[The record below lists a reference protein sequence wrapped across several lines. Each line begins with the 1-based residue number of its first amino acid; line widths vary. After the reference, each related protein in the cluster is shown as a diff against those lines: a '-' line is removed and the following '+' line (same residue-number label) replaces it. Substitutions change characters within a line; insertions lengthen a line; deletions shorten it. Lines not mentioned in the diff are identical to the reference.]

1 MFPMISGLGELREV
15 LAVLDQAKEE
25 LTEEGLPF
33 DPEIPVGIMIELPS
47 AVMIADILAPHVDF
61 FSIGTNDLIQYSLG
75 IDRTNKYV
83 SHLYQ
88 PLHPALLRSIKQVVD
103 AGHKAGIEV
112 SMCGEMASD
121 PYCLPILMGMHV
133 DSLSLN
139 PQSIPW
145 IKRILRKMTKEECS
159 ELLSQVLSLDSVSAS
174 NKLVR
179 ESIFKRFPDEL
190 QFYSSI
196 LEQEE
201 E

>member
-1 MFPMISGLGELREV
+1 
-15 LAVLDQAKEE
+15 VLDQVKDE
-25 LTEEGLPF
+25 LTAEGLAF
-33 DPEIPVGIMIELPS
+33 DPEIPVGIMVELPS
-47 AVMIADILAPHVDF
+47 AVMIADILAQYVDF

-121 PYCLPILMGMHV
+121 FYCLPILIGMHV

-145 IKRILRKMTKEECS
+145 IKRILRKLTMEECS
-159 ELLSQVLSLDSVSAS
+159 ELLTQVLRLDSVSES

-179 ESIFKRFPDEL
+179 DTIFKRFPDEL

-196 LEQEE
+196 LEEE
-201 E
+201 EE